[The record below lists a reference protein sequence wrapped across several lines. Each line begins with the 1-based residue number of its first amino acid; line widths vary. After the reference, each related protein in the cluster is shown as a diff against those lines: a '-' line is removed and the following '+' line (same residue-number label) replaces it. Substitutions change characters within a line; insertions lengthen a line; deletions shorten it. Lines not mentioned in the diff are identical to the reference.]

1 MSTAAVAAA
10 EVPAAA
16 PVAKKGGAIK
26 MLLAVVVA
34 AGAAGGG
41 AYFVMNQKLA
51 AARPTA
57 EAAATEASAEA
68 GHGEQAPA
76 EGHGDSSAAKDG
88 AKGAASGD
96 FFALA
101 PQFVVNLNDPE
112 AMRFLQIE
120 VQVVSSKAAATEA
133 VKLNDPLVRNRLMLL
148 FSSQTYHALLT
159 REGKE
164 KLQADAL
171 AEINKM
177 LDEQKK
183 PHVNGVVFTN
193 FVMQ

>member
-1 MSTAAVAAA
+1 MSTAAAVAA

-16 PVAKKGGAIK
+16 PAAKKGGALK
-26 MLLAVVVA
+26 MLLLALVA
-34 AGAAGGG
+34 AGIAGGG
-41 AYFVMNQKLA
+41 AFFFMSQKQA
-51 AARPTA
+51 AKPVA
-57 EAAATEASAEA
+57 EAAPEGGAAEESAHAAEA
-68 GHGEQAPA
+68 GHGESAAP
-76 EGHGDSSAAKDG
+76 AKDG
-88 AKGAASGD
+88 TKGAAAAD

-112 AMRFLQIE
+112 AMRFLQVE
-120 VQVVSSKAAATEA
+120 VQVVSRKAAATEA

-164 KLQADAL
+164 KLQAEAL